1 MEQYPL
7 RSCLYLSLEFCYNS
21 YFRLL
26 VYRLCRLEVFSY
38 YRLDIVQIGKRGGV
52 NDPDCLVVD
61 LFGAEL
67 FYNNR
72 VLLIIDLKLS
82 PFERPKGLLYIFNRI
97 KNDCIEGRS
106 ARGHSFEAK
115 WFFVYNKFVEFGKQG
130 VPLVLNLLA
139 KGNKQD
145 TLRSCERLLI

>member
-7 RSCLYLSLEFCYNS
+7 RSCLYLSLEFCCNS
-21 YFRLL
+21 YFGLL
-26 VYRLCRLEVFSY
+26 VYRLYRLKVFSY
-38 YRLDIVQIGKRGGV
+38 YRLDIVQICERGGV
-52 NDPDCLVVD
+52 NDPDCLAVD
-61 LFGAEL
+61 LFSAKL

-72 VLLIIDLKLS
+72 DLLIINIKLS

-115 WFFVYNKFVEFGKQG
+115 WFFVYDKFVELSKQG
-130 VPLVLNLLA
+130 VPLVLNLFA

-145 TLRSCERLLI
+145 TL